1 MKRIAVFRLL
11 VVVIGASF
19 VAADYQESRGPD
31 SNRFPEVGE
40 PRWPPL
46 TFRHASRAQHHPHES
61 QTVRKWRGGI
71 SNADQTGPQR
81 LVALASAE
89 FAGTRAV
96 AYGDLDHHRPAHQ
109 QRNVFSQ
116 GNQQPGYTRHH
127 SGRRVCSKQAPTS
140 VTHHLH
146 RGRQVRLLFVEP
158 QSKFSCCPGWTQVTR
173 LSFGCNK
180 LACPACMNGGTCV
193 ASGICSCPKQFT
205 GKQCQIDVDECVTE
219 KPCAQLC
226 QNTFGGYQCFCRAGY
241 QLRSDG
247 QSCHKN
253 GSDDTAFEA
262 RDLEADY
269 RTTTIRTS
277 SIPQDTEND
286 VGDRDFDTDYEFIL
300 KRLTKL
306 EKLVSRSKRRDAG
319 ATEMSAKI
327 NLAMENMGDVKR
339 AVESLRLMQQE
350 IYELRNRLTS
360 FERES
365 RKIEHI
371 ANRVT
376 DLESR
381 FRINCGAFD
390 GNGRRIC

>member
-1 MKRIAVFRLL
+1 MKEIAVFRLF
-11 VVVIGASF
+11 VVVIGAS
-19 VAADYQESRGPD
+19 VAVAVYQEPQGPD
-31 SNRFPEVGE
+31 SNRFPEVGQ
-40 PRWPPL
+40 PRWPSL
-46 TFRHASRAQHHPHES
+46 AFRHASRPQHHPRES
-61 QTVRKWRGGI
+61 QTARKWRAGI
-71 SNADQTGPQR
+71 NDPDQAGPQR

-96 AYGDLDHHRPAHQ
+96 AYGEFDHHRPAHQ
-109 QRNVFSQ
+109 QRNPFAQ

-127 SGRRVCSKQAPTS
+127 SGRRVCSRQAPTMVS
-140 VTHHLH
+140 HHLH
-146 RGRQVRLLFVEP
+146 RGRQVRLLYMEP

-180 LACPACMNGGTCV
+180 LACPACLNGGSCV
-193 ASGICSCPKQFT
+193 ASGKCSCPKQFT
-205 GKQCQIDVDECVTE
+205 GKQCEI
-219 KPCAQLC
+219 
-226 QNTFGGYQCFCRAGY
+226 
-241 QLRSDG
+241 
-247 QSCHKN
+247 

-269 RTTTIRTS
+269 RPTTTRTS
-277 SIPQDTEND
+277 TIPQDTENE

-306 EKLVSRSKRRDAG
+306 EKLVSRSKRRDAV
-319 ATEMSAKI
+319 ATDMSAKI
-327 NLAMENMGDVKR
+327 NLAMENIGDVKR
-339 AVESLRLMQQE
+339 AVESVRLMQQE

-371 ANRVT
+371 TNRVT

-381 FRINCGAFD
+381 FRIHCGAFD